1 MTGRI
6 HSYNDEYFGSVW
18 NYFSF
23 SLLFFS
29 LAPSFVLICTHLN
42 FFFNFFFLLILTKLW
57 KELDSSASSIHVAI
71 Q

>member
-42 FFFNFFFLLILTKLW
+42 FFFNFFFPAHPYETLEGIGLL
-57 KELDSSASSIHVAI
+57 S
-71 Q
+71 